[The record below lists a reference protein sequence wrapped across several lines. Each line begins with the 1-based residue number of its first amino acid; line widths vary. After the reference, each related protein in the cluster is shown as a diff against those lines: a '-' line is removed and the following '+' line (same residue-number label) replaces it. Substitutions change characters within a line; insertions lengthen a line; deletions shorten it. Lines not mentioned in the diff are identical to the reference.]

1 MINRRKA
8 GVVLIGLVAVVSLAA
23 LAGRHGPHVNA
34 SRNDPGPDIRIPV
47 FPDSSLLLKL
57 PEQGEAHYLSFGSH
71 SRPEEI
77 RRYFTTSTNLDGWKF
92 TGETAGSAGVVLR
105 DDNGRRLI
113 IDVKVDPSCLL
124 FCQHLI
130 NYWLATR

>member
-1 MINRRKA
+1 M
-8 GVVLIGLVAVVSLAA
+8 VLIGLVAMACLAA
-23 LAGRHGPHVNA
+23 LASRHGPHIDA
-34 SRNDPGPDIRIPV
+34 SSRGIAPALTIPV
-47 FPDSSLLLKL
+47 FPDSSLLSKL
-57 PEQGEAHYLSFGSH
+57 PEQGEARYLSFGSH
-71 SRPEEI
+71 SEPEEI

-92 TGETAGSAGVVLR
+92 TGETAGSAGVVLK

>member
-1 MINRRKA
+1 M
-8 GVVLIGLVAVVSLAA
+8 VLIGLVAVVCFAA
-23 LAGRHGPHVNA
+23 LAGRHGSHSDL
-34 SRNDPGPDIRIPV
+34 SRNGIGPALTIPIFPG
-47 FPDSSLLLKL
+47 SSLLSKL

-71 SRPEEI
+71 SEPEEI

-92 TGETAGSAGVVLR
+92 TGETVGNAGVVLK